1 MFVLLMFLFALSAGG
16 VLLLVGL
23 LYLRLYCSTLH
34 RTGETI

>member
-1 MFVLLMFLFALSAGG
+1 MFVLLMLFFFLCLRG
-16 VLLLVGL
+16 VVVVVGL